1 MKDFK
6 KNGCLKLGSESERN
20 NRFLRIVTSPTHLAH
35 SYGEELEKL
44 KADISIKWFQG
55 GGASG
60 AQQKQIPIF
69 VK

>member
-6 KNGCLKLGSESERN
+6 KNVCLKLGSESERN
-20 NRFLRIVTSPTHLAH
+20 NRFLRIVTSPTHLVH
-35 SYGEELEKL
+35 SYLEELEKL

-55 GGASG
+55 GGAPG
-60 AQQKQIPIF
+60 AQQKQILIF